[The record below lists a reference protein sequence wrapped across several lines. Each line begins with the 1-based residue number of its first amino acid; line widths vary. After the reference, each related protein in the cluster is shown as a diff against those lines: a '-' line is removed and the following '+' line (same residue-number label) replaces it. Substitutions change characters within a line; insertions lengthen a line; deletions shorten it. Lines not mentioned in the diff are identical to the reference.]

1 MPKTS
6 IAADAAGALG
16 LLAVLATILGPAG
29 IHAGLFSPMRG
40 FIISWFGVLPCALLA
55 LLFGIAGLLR
65 TRPGSGRS
73 GRGRAWLGVGV
84 GVALLVLMGS
94 WAFRLR
100 RAPPIHDVTTNP
112 AAAPVFSDAV
122 RSLRAHLNGVDYPDG
137 GVSVPDLQ
145 KVAYPDLSPIRL
157 DETPEAALDR
167 ARRAAEALGW
177 RLTRVDPTEGRVEAY
192 DVSSVFMLVDDV
204 VVRVSRAEAGS
215 VVDVR
220 SSSRVGRSD
229 MGRNALRIRAFRA
242 ILMRR

>member
-16 LLAVLATILGPAG
+16 LLAVLATILGPVG
-29 IHAGLFSPMRG
+29 IHAGLFSPLRG

-55 LLFGIAGLLR
+55 LLFGIVGLLR

-73 GRGRAWLGVGV
+73 GRGRAWLGAGI
-84 GVALLVLMGS
+84 GLALLVLMGVLS
-94 WAFRLR
+94 PRLR

-122 RSLRAHLNGVDYPDG
+122 RSLRAQLNGVDYPDG
-137 GVSVPDLQ
+137 GASVPDLQ
-145 KVAYPDLSPIRL
+145 KMAYPDLSPIRL

-167 ARRAAEALGW
+167 TRRAAEALGW
-177 RLTRVDPTEGRVEAY
+177 RVTRVDPTEGRVEAY
-192 DVSSVFMLVDDV
+192 DVSRVFMFVDDI
-204 VVRVSRAEAGS
+204 VVRVSQAGAGCI
-215 VVDVR
+215 VDVR

-229 MGRNALRIRAFRA
+229 LGRNANRIRNFRA
-242 ILMRR
+242 ILMSR